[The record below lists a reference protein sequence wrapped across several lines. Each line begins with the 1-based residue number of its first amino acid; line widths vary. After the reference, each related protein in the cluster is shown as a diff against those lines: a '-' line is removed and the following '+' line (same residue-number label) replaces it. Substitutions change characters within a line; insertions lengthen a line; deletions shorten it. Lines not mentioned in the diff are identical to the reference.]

1 MAMDTFLI
9 TGVSGF
15 VGSSLAM
22 QLLKDNHR
30 VIGIARR
37 ADFRNQEQLSES
49 KYFSFI
55 QGEISED
62 LLKKLDDVNIK
73 GVYHLASQQPG
84 SPSLQYADF
93 YKGNVSTTLDLL
105 NYFKHKPIEFFCY
118 TSTISVFGKNK
129 KRIINEAEIPEPVN
143 NYGLTKY
150 ISEKILEIGSVNFPG
165 KVLVVRLQSV
175 FGKNDGY
182 GIVNTFHKQF
192 KNNENVELFSNGE
205 IYRNLILL
213 EDAVDILARVI
224 NNYQSLDKYEIFQA
238 ASSNSLRTSEIASI
252 IKKYLNSKSEIVPL
266 NKKYIFD
273 WDIYVDV
280 SKARE
285 RLRFEPMSLES
296 AILYCIKQYE
306 NEL

>member
-1 MAMDTFLI
+1 MTIDTFLI
-9 TGVSGF
+9 NGVSGF

-37 ADFRNQEQLSES
+37 ADFCNKEQLSES
-49 KYFSFI
+49 KNFSFI
-55 QGEISED
+55 QGEISLE

-84 SPSLQYADF
+84 NPNLQYADF
-93 YKGNVSTTLDLL
+93 YKGNVSTTLNLL
-105 NYFKHKPIEFFCY
+105 QYFKQKPIDFFCY

-129 KRIINEAEIPEPVN
+129 KKTINEDEIPEPVN

-150 ISEKILEIGSVNFPG
+150 ISEKILEIEAVNFPG

-182 GIVNTFHKQF
+182 GIVNTFYKQF

-213 EDAVDILARVI
+213 EDSVDILARVI
-224 NNYQSLDKYEIFQA
+224 NNYHSLGKYEIFQA
-238 ASSNSLRTSEIASI
+238 ASNNSLKTSEIASI
-252 IKKYLNSKSEIVPL
+252 IKKYLNSESEIVPL
-266 NKKYIFD
+266 DKKYIYD
-273 WDIYVDV
+273 WDIFVDI
-280 SKARE
+280 SKAKE
-285 RLRFEPMSLES
+285 RLGFEPKSLES
-296 AILYCIKQYE
+296 AILYCLKQYE

>member
-15 VGSSLAM
+15 VGSSLAI
-22 QLLKDNHR
+22 QLLKDNHC

-37 ADFRNQEQLSES
+37 ADFCNKEQLSES
-49 KYFSFI
+49 KNFSFI
-55 QGEISED
+55 QGEISLE

-84 SPSLQYADF
+84 NPNLQYADF
-93 YKGNVSTTLDLL
+93 YKGNVLTTLNLIQ
-105 NYFKHKPIEFFCY
+105 YFKQKPIDFFCY

-129 KRIINEAEIPEPVN
+129 KKTINESEIPEPVN

-165 KVLVVRLQSV
+165 KVLIVRLQSV

-182 GIVNTFHKQF
+182 GVVNTFYKQF
-192 KNNENVELFSNGE
+192 KNNENVELFSKGE

-213 EDAVDILARVI
+213 EDSVDILVRVI
-224 NNYQSLDKYEIFQA
+224 NNYNSLDKYEIFQA

-252 IKKYLNSKSEIVPL
+252 IKKYLNSESEIVPL
-266 NKKYIFD
+266 DKKYIYD
-273 WDIYVDV
+273 WDIFVDI
-280 SKARE
+280 SKAKE
-285 RLRFEPMSLES
+285 RLGFEPRSLES
-296 AILYCIKQYE
+296 AILYCLKQYE

>member
-15 VGSSLAM
+15 VGSSLAI
-22 QLLKDNHR
+22 QLLKDNHC

-37 ADFRNQEQLSES
+37 ADFCNKEQLSES
-49 KYFSFI
+49 KNFSFI
-55 QGEISED
+55 QGEISLE

-84 SPSLQYADF
+84 NPNLQYADF
-93 YKGNVSTTLDLL
+93 YKGNVLTTLNLIQ
-105 NYFKHKPIEFFCY
+105 YFKQKPIDFFCY

-129 KRIINEAEIPEPVN
+129 KKTINESEIPEPVN

-165 KVLVVRLQSV
+165 KVLIVRLQSV

-182 GIVNTFHKQF
+182 GVVNTFYKQF
-192 KNNENVELFSNGE
+192 KNNENVELFSKGE
-205 IYRNLILL
+205 IYRNLIQL
-213 EDAVDILARVI
+213 EDSVDILVRVI
-224 NNYQSLDKYEIFQA
+224 NNYNSLDKYEIFQA

-252 IKKYLNSKSEIVPL
+252 IKKYLNSESEIVPL
-266 NKKYIFD
+266 DKKYIYD
-273 WDIYVDV
+273 WDIFVDI
-280 SKARE
+280 SKAKE
-285 RLRFEPMSLES
+285 RLGFEPRSLES
-296 AILYCIKQYE
+296 AILYCLKQYE